1 MGLKHDCVVATSKFA
16 MGNKKLSINGVEFFP
31 FSTEEDLFNHID
43 ENKGILVAINAE
55 KIINATE
62 KTRSIINR
70 NVGYIDGAGAMIAAH
85 KRGFPKACKIP
96 GCELWLKIIA
106 RFYKEKTFYLVGGKQ
121 QVIEET
127 VEKLQKEFEGIN
139 IIGYRNGYIKT
150 DEDKVALIADI
161 VEKKPDVVF
170 VAMGSPKQELLM
182 EKIQQQ
188 HKAIFQG
195 LGGSFDVYTGHV
207 HRAPKWWVNHNM
219 EFAYRLLR
227 EPKRFKRQLKLV
239 KFMYCLYT
247 KKI

>member
-1 MGLKHDCVVATSKFA
+1 MAH
-16 MGNKKLSINGVEFFP
+16 KKLCLNGVEFFP
-31 FSTEEDLFNHID
+31 FSTEEDLFSHID

-85 KRGFPKACKIP
+85 KRGYPNACKIP

-106 RFYKEKTFYLVGGKQ
+106 RFYKEKSFYLVGGKQ
-121 QVIEET
+121 QIIDET
-127 VEKLQKEFEGIN
+127 VEKLKKEFEGIN
-139 IIGYRNGYIKT
+139 IVGYRNGYINT
-150 DEDKVALIADI
+150 DEDKSALIADI
-161 VEKKPDVVF
+161 VAKKPDVVF

-182 EKIQQQ
+182 EEIMQQ

-207 HRAPKWWVNHNM
+207 QRAPKWWVEHNL

-239 KFMYCLYT
+239 KFMFYLYT
-247 KKI
+247 KRI